1 MRTIRILLLLAII
14 LIAACNK
21 DNQSPLEQPSQPT
34 INFKKKSPESC
45 DFGITQYNT
54 IARMSPK
61 DQQIALRKG
70 VGGGRDT
77 DKDGIGD
84 RQDNCATTFNP
95 DQLDSDKDGIGDAC
109 DVTPFPEPPK
119 PVPYGKWVILLD
131 FDGENVNSLY
141 WNGGRPFYATPSG
154 LGPVEINN
162 ITDSVK
168 LDFSQFSSIV
178 VTTDSTVYNAA
189 SILRRQR
196 VIITENWEFYCGIN
210 ACAGGVAFIESIKW
224 GLDVPCFVFSKAL
237 GYRQKNIFEA
247 CSHEVGHTVGLY
259 HQSLYNDTCGFVTD
273 YNPGFGTGSTSR
285 APIMGNSYSR
295 IGYWWIGPN
304 SFGCTNIQ
312 NDSLIIR
319 KLVGL

>member
-1 MRTIRILLLLAII
+1 MKNSNKKLLWVLIFVSILPFCKKLDNNVNNLTEK
-14 LIAACNK
+14 NK
-21 DNQSPLEQPSQPT
+21 NL
-34 INFKKKSPESC
+34 ESC

-54 IARMSPK
+54 VARMSPK

-70 VGGGRDT
+70 VGGGRDA
-77 DKDGIGD
+77 DKDGIAD
-84 RQDNCATTFNP
+84 RKDNCITTFNP

-109 DVTPFPEPPK
+109 DITPFPEPPK

-141 WNGGRPFYATPSG
+141 WNNNRPFYATPSG

-168 LDFSQFSSIV
+168 LDFSQFSNIV
-178 VTTDSTVYNAA
+178 ITTDSAVYNTA

-196 VIITENWEFYCGIN
+196 VIITENSEFYCGIN
-210 ACAGGVAFIESIKW
+210 ACAGGVAYIESIKW
-224 GLDVPCFVFSKAL
+224 GVDVPCFVFSKAL

-247 CSHEVGHTVGLY
+247 SSHEVGHTIGLY
-259 HQSLYNDTCGFVTD
+259 HQSTYNDTCGFVFE

-295 IGYWWIGPN
+295 VGYWWIGPT
-304 SFGCTNIQ
+304 SFSCTFFQ
-312 NDSLIIR
+312 NDSVIIR
-319 KLVGL
+319 NLIGY